1 MVDSVF
7 KYRILKDKN
16 LIITYYSGQ
25 FPFSEIYNCYQ
36 LLGNDI
42 DYLPTM
48 SVLNDVRD
56 ALFLLDNNLLMDFL
70 DNMKRN
76 TKIYNQRKAV
86 ILTNSPNQ
94 VVFGKLVEMF
104 KAESLIDLNIVSTL
118 KESFKRLDVNAKD
131 YILVEN
137 TLDYL
142 RSG

>member
-118 KESFKRLDVNAKD
+118 KDA
-131 YILVEN
+131 
-137 TLDYL
+137 
-142 RSG
+142 